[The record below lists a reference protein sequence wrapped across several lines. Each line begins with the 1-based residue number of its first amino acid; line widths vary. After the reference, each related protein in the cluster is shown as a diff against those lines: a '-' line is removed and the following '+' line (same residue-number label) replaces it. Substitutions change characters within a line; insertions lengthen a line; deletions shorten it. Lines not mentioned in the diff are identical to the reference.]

1 MSNKGT
7 TVAYSRSGVQ
17 INCFPSVMPGGCIRT
32 LHTHKDYCILDC
44 IYHESSR
51 TFFVLDIMCWRAH
64 PVYDTDREFRFY
76 WLRTKLSECKGINE
90 ISRINPYKFV
100 ALDSFSSSKDSLATL
115 LSKPWPLEVD
125 GLLFFH
131 KLGHYLS
138 RQSPLVVWLKPHMVT
153 DILGVPVSDEFLACA
168 PRMSDP
174 LATPTRKGRGQE
186 RDKGSDGPTSQL
198 EACHNTTTIEMDSEL
213 STQS

>member
-1 MSNKGT
+1 
-7 TVAYSRSGVQ
+7 
-17 INCFPSVMPGGCIRT
+17 
-32 LHTHKDYCILDC
+32 
-44 IYHESSR
+44 
-51 TFFVLDIMCWRAH
+51 MCWRAH

-100 ALDSFSSSKDSLATL
+100 ALDSFSSSKDSLAAL

-198 EACHNTTTIEMDSEL
+198 EAGHNTTTIEMDSEL